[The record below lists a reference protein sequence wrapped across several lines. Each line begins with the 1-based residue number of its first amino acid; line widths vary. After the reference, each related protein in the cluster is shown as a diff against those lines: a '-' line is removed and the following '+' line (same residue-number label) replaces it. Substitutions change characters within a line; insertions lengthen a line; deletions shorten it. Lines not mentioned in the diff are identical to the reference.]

1 MVSRPKGKANFFAL
15 PCPKRWNSV
24 PLSLLLDFLLFV
36 HLRYKVM
43 ALYSLHIS
51 TSGLVPP
58 EQTWLLIKIKN
69 KLCQIKCLDF
79 TLARVLL
86 IVGVEK
92 YRGSEKWELCSVL
105 AVVQSVGLSAR
116 VHLLWRFFHSCSSFF
131 PVIQPVSSHVKPHE
145 QEDMITTSSCH
156 HGGVW
161 FRQWRT
167 RTIEQNSQGE
177 FVSKQISYVLQL
189 TLLPFCGCLMYILKQ
204 WRLSYT

>member
-1 MVSRPKGKANFFAL
+1 
-15 PCPKRWNSV
+15 
-24 PLSLLLDFLLFV
+24 
-36 HLRYKVM
+36 M

-51 TSGLVPP
+51 TSSLVPP
-58 EQTWLLIKIKN
+58 EQTWILIKIKN
-69 KLCQIKCLDF
+69 K
-79 TLARVLL
+79 
-86 IVGVEK
+86 EK
-92 YRGSEKWELCSVL
+92 YRGSEKLCSVL